1 MRRAAVRTCPR
12 EELRQVSEAAVPGR
26 GLVTRRAVADVVRGA
41 AVACYGVTAVSG
53 PRVWDDL
60 LAALGR
66 APAGVRVRLGPPLRV
81 RLHVA
86 VARGV
91 PVAEVARNLDEA
103 VRYAVRQ
110 ALDRDVEELAIYVDR
125 FGRADDG
132 AETPGRGAG

>member
-1 MRRAAVRTCPR
+1 M
-12 EELRQVSEAAVPGR
+12 SEPAVPGR

-41 AVACYGVTAVSG
+41 AVSCYGVTAVSG
-53 PRVWDDL
+53 PRIWDDL

-66 APAGVRVRLGPPLRV
+66 GPAGVRVRLGPPLRV

-91 PVAEVARNLDEA
+91 PVAEVARNVDDA

-110 ALDRDVEELAIYVDR
+110 ALDRDVEELAIHVDR
-125 FGRADDG
+125 FGRADGG